1 MKVKL
6 PCMFNTQPLNGKRHQ
21 IVTFFLPE
29 NNGVVNNKSRLSVNI
44 DSQWIIWEPPCGEDM
59 CCVYMRGGVDKKAH

>member
-6 PCMFNTQPLNGKRHQ
+6 LCMFTTQPINGKRHQ

-44 DSQWIIWEPPCGEDM
+44 
-59 CCVYMRGGVDKKAH
+59 GVCLLQLVDYLGTPLW